1 MHQLVFFVP
10 EAHLDQV
17 KDALFN
23 KGAGAYRNYD
33 RCSWEVLGQ
42 GQFRPLQGS
51 NPFLG
56 TMGKLEKVSEYRVE
70 MLCQDNVVADVVR
83 ELLRVHPYEEPA
95 YYVVKIETIE
105 SL

>member
-1 MHQLVFFVP
+1 MYQIVFFVP
-10 EAHLDQV
+10 ETHLEQV

-23 KGAGAYRNYD
+23 KGAGKYHNYD

-56 TMGKLEKVSEYRVE
+56 TMGKLEKTREYRVE
-70 MLCQDNVVADVVR
+70 MVCQDDVVVDIIH

-95 YYVVKIETIE
+95 YSVVKMEVRG
-105 SL
+105 